1 MVSWQVF
8 VTFVRSVHTPQKDQI
23 PHLKGSCAGIVTGAL
38 PGQLI
43 QRFMVRSPFHS
54 EKKELFA
61 VKACLVAG
69 CVSQASYT
77 TSKWYAKPKAVIDP
91 ATIKMQKCLR

>member
-8 VTFVRSVHTPQKDQI
+8 VTFVRPVHTPQKDQI

-43 QRFMVRSPFHS
+43 QRFMVRSLFHS
-54 EKKELFA
+54 EKELVA
-61 VKACLVAG
+61 VNTFLVAG

-77 TSKWYAKPKAVIDP
+77 TSKWCAKPEAVIDA

>member
-61 VKACLVAG
+61 VKAFLVAG

-77 TSKWYAKPKAVIDP
+77 TSKWCAKPEAVIDP